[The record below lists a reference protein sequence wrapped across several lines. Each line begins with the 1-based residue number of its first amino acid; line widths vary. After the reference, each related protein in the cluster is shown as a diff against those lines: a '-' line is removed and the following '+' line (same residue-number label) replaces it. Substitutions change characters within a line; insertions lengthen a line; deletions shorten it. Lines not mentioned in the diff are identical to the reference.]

1 MMKNI
6 FIILF
11 LLKIIFTI
19 KPIIFY
25 HGLLG
30 HHSDFF
36 LMRDLIRKEHPNAKM
51 YFINEHQ
58 YLSSLFTPLY
68 IQTSTLISDSKILC

>member
-1 MMKNI
+1 MKLI
-6 FIILF
+6 FIFILI
-11 LLKIIFTI
+11 KIIFAI

-36 LMRDLIRKEHPNAKM
+36 LMRDLILKENPNAKM
-51 YFINEHQ
+51 YFINEHS
-58 YLSSLFTPLY
+58 YV
-68 IQTSTLISDSKILC
+68 